1 MSAELIC
8 CDKVITAVKD
18 SGLNYKLTETPFQ
31 VEISVKKRFVTLNQ
45 VSQSDK
51 IALPILSP
59 QLTSPPPSWPPCGSA
74 TTAAAGT
81 TRVNISS
88 LTACRTCKTEQEL
101 TKNEAQVTEAKVL
114 ELQEQLR
121 LSEIEKD
128 KLKKDAKAQKVEEI
142 KETKNLKEECLNLQ
156 NRLKLAEDQS
166 KTLSGKLKTKEKEI
180 DGLKAKSKQ
189 LEENNRE
196 SEEVKENLKKE
207 IATLKA
213 KKETEIINKEL
224 TLQKKINKDQK
235 KEGEKN
241 LQKLKEF
248 QSNISNL
255 ENQLDKANS
264 LVEELKKRE
273 QESKGWKDKT
283 VELEARNLDNE
294 KEKDNLIAKIN
305 DNMKECESL
314 RRQLKKERD
323 NGEKNLKKLAEAQV
337 NTCEVPNQLE
347 KADDNLERQAKVIVE
362 KSSETRQEDPV
373 KCDKTGADYDT
384 LNEKNNDPKN
394 LFTEEFSKLL
404 CQISA
409 ANDAATWGKGKK

>member
-142 KETKNLKEECLNLQ
+142 KE
-156 NRLKLAEDQS
+156 
-166 KTLSGKLKTKEKEI
+166 LS
-180 DGLKAKSKQ
+180 
-189 LEENNRE
+189 
-196 SEEVKENLKKE
+196 
-207 IATLKA
+207 
-213 KKETEIINKEL
+213 
-224 TLQKKINKDQK
+224 
-235 KEGEKN
+235 
-241 LQKLKEF
+241 
-248 QSNISNL
+248 
-255 ENQLDKANS
+255 
-264 LVEELKKRE
+264 
-273 QESKGWKDKT
+273 
-283 VELEARNLDNE
+283 
-294 KEKDNLIAKIN
+294 LIHI
-305 DNMKECESL
+305 
-314 RRQLKKERD
+314 
-323 NGEKNLKKLAEAQV
+323 
-337 NTCEVPNQLE
+337 
-347 KADDNLERQAKVIVE
+347 
-362 KSSETRQEDPV
+362 
-373 KCDKTGADYDT
+373 
-384 LNEKNNDPKN
+384 
-394 LFTEEFSKLL
+394 
-404 CQISA
+404 
-409 ANDAATWGKGKK
+409 